1 MENHEPN
8 LNEIDDYRNKEPKNK
23 RQTVLIVVGLCLLIG
38 AIITLSRGY
47 FTHVDDELAT
57 KHETGIPKY

>member
-1 MENHEPN
+1 MGEPN
-8 LNEIDDYRNKEPKNK
+8 LNEIDDYSNKEPKNK
-23 RQTVLIVVGLCLLIG
+23 RQTVWIIVGLCLLIG

-57 KHETGIPKY
+57 KQETGIPKY

>member
-8 LNEIDDYRNKEPKNK
+8 LNDIDDYRNQEPKNK
-23 RQTVLIVVGLCLLIG
+23 RQTVWIIVALCLLIG

-57 KHETGIPKY
+57 KQETGIPKY